1 MGHHPLGALIVGTGF
16 GVLAHVRAM
25 QAAGI
30 NVHALVGRDAA
41 KRRIEQRGSTWPSG
55 LTKGSAL
62 ASRVAASSSATTDPK
77 AAF

>member
-1 MGHHPLGALIVGTGF
+1 MDHHPLGALIVGTGF

-41 KRRIEQRGSTWPSG
+41 KAKDRAARFDVALGTDQGQRSGQPRRR
-55 LTKGSAL
+55 L
-62 ASRVAASSSATTDPK
+62 V
-77 AAF
+77 

>member
-1 MGHHPLGALIVGTGF
+1 
-16 GVLAHVRAM
+16 M